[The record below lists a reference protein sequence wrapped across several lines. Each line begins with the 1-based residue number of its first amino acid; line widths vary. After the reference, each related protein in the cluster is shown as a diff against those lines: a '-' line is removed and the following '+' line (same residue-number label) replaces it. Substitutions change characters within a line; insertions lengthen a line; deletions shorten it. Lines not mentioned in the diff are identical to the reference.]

1 MKQIWFNSSL
11 HGLAPTT
18 VYSDYND
25 RKLIAMKCFLPVFR
39 NCFFLNG
46 HKTLKNRTKLSP
58 LVLWRF
64 YADISCPNSSASLTH
79 SHQKQLYLQLSFPV
93 VLQKWCQCF
102 LWMMSS
108 GRNFI
113 KCRFYTQQQF
123 SSLFGQ
129 LCQRFEMKMRSG
141 GSNVAEDKTISN

>member
-18 VYSDYND
+18 VYTDYND
-25 RKLIAMKCFLPVFR
+25 RKLIAMKYFLPVFR

-64 YADISCPNSSASLTH
+64 YADVSCSNSSVSLTN
-79 SHQKQLYLQLSFPV
+79 SHQKQLYLQLCFPV
-93 VLQKWCQCF
+93 VFTDFFEWWVLEETFKNVDFTLSNNLVVCLVSYVKGLRWR
-102 LWMMSS
+102 WGVV
-108 GRNFI
+108 GR
-113 KCRFYTQQQF
+113 
-123 SSLFGQ
+123 
-129 LCQRFEMKMRSG
+129 M
-141 GSNVAEDKTISN
+141 

>member
-64 YADISCPNSSASLTH
+64 YADVSCSNSSVSLTN
-79 SHQKQLYLQLSFPV
+79 SHQKQLYLQLCFPV
-93 VLQKWCQCF
+93 VFTEMIPMFSLNDEFWKK
-102 LWMMSS
+102 LLKMSIFTHS
-108 GRNFI
+108 NNLVVCLVSYVKGLRWRWGVVGR
-113 KCRFYTQQQF
+113 
-123 SSLFGQ
+123 
-129 LCQRFEMKMRSG
+129 M
-141 GSNVAEDKTISN
+141 

>member
-64 YADISCPNSSASLTH
+64 YADVSCSNSSVSLTNQ
-79 SHQKQLYLQLSFPV
+79 SEITLFTVMLSGSFY
-93 VLQKWCQCF
+93 
-102 LWMMSS
+102 
-108 GRNFI
+108 RND
-113 KCRFYTQQQF
+113 
-123 SSLFGQ
+123 
-129 LCQRFEMKMRSG
+129 
-141 GSNVAEDKTISN
+141 SNVFFEWWVLEETFKNVDFTHSNNLVVCLVSYVKGLRWRWGVVGRM

>member
-1 MKQIWFNSSL
+1 MLYHQHGPLHWGFLLINLEKEDIMKQIWFNSSL

-64 YADISCPNSSASLTH
+64 YADVSCSNSSVSLTN
-79 SHQKQLYLQLSFPV
+79 SHQKQLYLQLCFPV
-93 VLQKWCQCF
+93 VFTEMIPMFSLNDEFWKK
-102 LWMMSS
+102 LYKMS
-108 GRNFI
+108 I
-113 KCRFYTQQQF
+113 LHT
-123 SSLFGQ
+123 
-129 LCQRFEMKMRSG
+129 
-141 GSNVAEDKTISN
+141 ATI

>member
-93 VLQKWCQCF
+93 VF
-102 LWMMSS
+102 TEMMPMFSLNDEFWKKLFKNVDFTHS
-108 GRNFI
+108 NNLVVCLVSYVKGLRWRWGVVGRMYLKI
-113 KCRFYTQQQF
+113 K
-123 SSLFGQ
+123 L
-129 LCQRFEMKMRSG
+129 
-141 GSNVAEDKTISN
+141 

>member
-64 YADISCPNSSASLTH
+64 YADVSCSNSSVSLTNQ
-79 SHQKQLYLQLSFPV
+79 SEITLFTVMLSGSFY
-93 VLQKWCQCF
+93 
-102 LWMMSS
+102 
-108 GRNFI
+108 RND
-113 KCRFYTQQQF
+113 
-123 SSLFGQ
+123 
-129 LCQRFEMKMRSG
+129 
-141 GSNVAEDKTISN
+141 SNVFFEWWVLEETFKNVDFTHSNNLVVCLVSYVKGLRWRWGVVGRMYLKIKL

>member
-64 YADISCPNSSASLTH
+64 YADVSCSNSSVSLTN
-79 SHQKQLYLQLSFPV
+79 SHQKQLYLQLCFPV
-93 VLQKWCQCF
+93 VFTDFFEWWVLEETFKNVDFTHSNNLVVCLVSYVKGLRWR
-102 LWMMSS
+102 WGVV
-108 GRNFI
+108 GR
-113 KCRFYTQQQF
+113 
-123 SSLFGQ
+123 
-129 LCQRFEMKMRSG
+129 M
-141 GSNVAEDKTISN
+141 

>member
-18 VYSDYND
+18 VYTDYND
-25 RKLIAMKCFLPVFR
+25 RKLIAMKYFLPVFR

-64 YADISCPNSSASLTH
+64 YADVSCSNSSASLIH
-79 SHQKQLYLQLSFPV
+79 SHQKQLYLQLCFPV
-93 VLQKWCQCF
+93 VFTDFFEWWVLEETFKNVDFTHSNNLVVCLVSYVKGLRWR
-102 LWMMSS
+102 WGVV
-108 GRNFI
+108 GR
-113 KCRFYTQQQF
+113 
-123 SSLFGQ
+123 
-129 LCQRFEMKMRSG
+129 M
-141 GSNVAEDKTISN
+141 